1 MKLQNLLKIYGGTA
15 LRKQFKGVKITQAST
30 VSQGVRQSKDYA
42 NSARDS
48 QARSRSPTAQDGPNF
63 LTMQRISGVPD
74 KKPHTSIETG
84 NMNLSGGFPPQ
95 TSLEITAQIEEMQER
110 ISHLELVNEKLIE
123 DKMEQDKLLDE
134 RSQLVDQL

>member
-1 MKLQNLLKIYGGTA
+1 M
-15 LRKQFKGVKITQAST
+15 
-30 VSQGVRQSKDYA
+30 
-42 NSARDS
+42 
-48 QARSRSPTAQDGPNF
+48 
-63 LTMQRISGVPD
+63 TMQRISGVPD